1 MSRLADAEFYSGMK
15 TLSDFYDKKPLG
27 TGAMGAWYEKLK
39 WLQPVDFHAAIDEI
53 TTKERTFPT
62 PQVVFKYADEVAKR
76 RAERERSKDR
86 EQAKKFFEPEAHKP
100 GIARDST
107 AFAFALMDMP
117 PGTVEKF
124 EFEVSALKVLM
135 KKYPNAEFNIHYQDA
150 VKRLNAKLAE
160 LGKTNVMPLEAEK
173 EERETN

>member
-1 MSRLADAEFYSGMK
+1 MPPIAELEFESGMQN
-15 TLSDFYDKKPLG
+15 LSKFFRKKPLEP
-27 TGAMGAWYEKLK
+27 AQVAIWHEKLK
-39 WLQPVDFHAAIDEI
+39 WLDLQDFQTALDEI
-53 TTKERTFPT
+53 TTCERTFPT
-62 PQVVFKYADEVAKR
+62 PQVVLDYADEVRKR
-76 RAERERSKDR
+76 RSETQKRIDNNTARDFLR
-86 EQAKKFFEPEAHKP
+86 PEAHKP
-100 GIARDST
+100 GIARDSAQFVNT
-107 AFAFALMDMP
+107 LMNMP